1 MRLRRRQGLLP
12 GNLLGVIGSVLLG
25 LLTALFSSFAALFP
39 GSALF
44 SRLHSGQVLF
54 SGIHRLSVSCCA
66 GLTAAEISS
75 VVDLLEEAKSAWAQY
90 FAKWITAYE
99 AQGVPV
105 WGVTVQNEVCGW
117 GVDYDHLYICKL
129 LQKTSDDS

>member
-1 MRLRRRQGLLP
+1 MYDQNLSLP
-12 GNLLGVIGSVLLG
+12 MIH
-25 LLTALFSSFAALFP
+25 AALAANPDLKLF
-39 GSALF
+39 GSPWSPPAWMKDNNDMLWGG
-44 SRLHSGQVLF
+44 S
-54 SGIHRLSVSCCA
+54 
-66 GLTAAEISS
+66 
-75 VVDLLEEAKSAWAQY
+75 LLEEAKSAWAQY